1 MSEKKMNIYEKL
13 ASMQTILL
21 ATKINKSGVNKH
33 NGAKYYELEDLLP
46 PVKIVCKQFN
56 ILTYFN
62 FPYST
67 EIMGYKAELHLRD
80 LDSNEELVFEVPYP
94 ELEKINNGMNIM
106 QSEGAYIT
114 YLKRYL
120 LLNTFDLLEKEI
132 IDASNW
138 DNNDDT
144 RNINTA
150 IVIDERPAV
159 LQKVIDRCHKDF
171 SKEECN
177 AKLLNKVSLK
187 MLKENE
193 ISKAERKEIFEYLKE
208 KK

>member
-1 MSEKKMNIYEKL
+1 MSEKEQLNTYEKL

-21 ATKINKSGVNKH
+21 ATKINKSGINKH

-56 ILTYFN
+56 ILSFFN
-62 FPYST
+62 FPYDADM
-67 EIMGYKAELHLRD
+67 MGYRAELHLKD
-80 LDSNEELVFEVPYP
+80 LDSQQELIFEVPYP
-94 ELEKINNGMNIM
+94 KLEKINNGMNIM

-120 LLNTFDLLEKEI
+120 LLNTFDLIEKEI

-138 DNNDDT
+138 DNDDDT
-144 RNINTA
+144 TET
-150 IVIDERPAV
+150 IVIDERPSS
-159 LQKVIDRCHKDF
+159 LQKVIDRCHQEF
-171 SKEECN
+171 SEEECN

-187 MLKENE
+187 MLKENLITKE
-193 ISKAERKEIFEYLKE
+193 ERKEIFQYLKE
-208 KK
+208 KT